1 MPNSSLAS
9 RFLKKIRRL
18 VIGRCC
24 FVCKYLP
31 VRCLQHFFHDVQTV
45 VFRGPVQQ
53 VVLPMSTGFDRWWM
67 LLDEVF
73 QLCAQVRVVASV
85 VLDQVDDPVDDWL
98 QTVDGEESILAMFL
112 NLVVPELCVI
122 IN

>member
-1 MPNSSLAS
+1 MP
-9 RFLKKIRRL
+9 
-18 VIGRCC
+18 
-24 FVCKYLP
+24 
-31 VRCLQHFFHDVQTV
+31 
-45 VFRGPVQQ
+45 
-53 VVLPMSTGFDRWWM
+53 TGFDWRRV

-85 VLDQVDDPVDDWL
+85 VLDEINDPVNDWL